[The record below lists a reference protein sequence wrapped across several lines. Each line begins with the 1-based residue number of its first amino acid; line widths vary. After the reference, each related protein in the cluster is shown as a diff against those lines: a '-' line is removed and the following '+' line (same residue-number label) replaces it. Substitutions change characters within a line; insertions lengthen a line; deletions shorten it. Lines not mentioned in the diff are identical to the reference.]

1 MLKSAKLNKK
11 YILSLL
17 SIGLFG
23 LGGLLLAPA
32 TMYIIKVS
40 DNHPKVFRWI
50 IVTAFIVAGVYGLL
64 FERKWNT
71 SFAIIYIAIV
81 IAVSSMV
88 NTKTKQCGRYGN
100 FRNDKSGESKKRND
114 ATGSGGFRVCYQAD
128 DFKMGA
134 GKKRTR

>member
-23 LGGLLLAPA
+23 LGGLLLAPV

-88 NTKTKQCGRYGN
+88 NTKTKQ
-100 FRNDKSGESKKRND
+100 
-114 ATGSGGFRVCYQAD
+114 
-128 DFKMGA
+128 
-134 GKKRTR
+134 

>member
-32 TMYIIKVS
+32 TMYIIKIS
-40 DNHPKVFRWI
+40 DHHPKAFRWV
-50 IVTAFIVAGVYGLL
+50 IVTAFVVAGIYGFL
-64 FERKWNT
+64 FERKWDT

-81 IAVSSMV
+81 IAVNSMV
-88 NTKTKQCGRYGN
+88 NTKTKQ
-100 FRNDKSGESKKRND
+100 
-114 ATGSGGFRVCYQAD
+114 
-128 DFKMGA
+128 
-134 GKKRTR
+134 

>member
-1 MLKSAKLNKK
+1 MLRSVKENKK
-11 YILSLL
+11 YILGMI

-40 DNHPKVFRWI
+40 DNHPKVFRWV
-50 IVTAFIVAGVYGLL
+50 IVTAFVVAGIYGFL

-88 NTKTKQCGRYGN
+88 NTKTKQ
-100 FRNDKSGESKKRND
+100 
-114 ATGSGGFRVCYQAD
+114 
-128 DFKMGA
+128 
-134 GKKRTR
+134 

>member
-32 TMYIIKVS
+32 AMYIIKVS
-40 DNHPKVFRWI
+40 DNHPKVFRWV
-50 IVTAFIVAGVYGLL
+50 IVTAFVVAGIYGFL
-64 FERKWNT
+64 FERKWDT

-88 NTKTKQCGRYGN
+88 NTKTKQ
-100 FRNDKSGESKKRND
+100 
-114 ATGSGGFRVCYQAD
+114 
-128 DFKMGA
+128 
-134 GKKRTR
+134 

>member
-40 DNHPKVFRWI
+40 DNHPKAFRWV
-50 IVTAFIVAGVYGLL
+50 IVIAFVVAGVYGLL
-64 FERKWNT
+64 FERKWDT

-81 IAVSSMV
+81 IAVGSMV
-88 NTKTKQCGRYGN
+88 NTKMKQ
-100 FRNDKSGESKKRND
+100 
-114 ATGSGGFRVCYQAD
+114 
-128 DFKMGA
+128 
-134 GKKRTR
+134 

>member
-40 DNHPKVFRWI
+40 DNHRKVFRWI

-88 NTKTKQCGRYGN
+88 NTKTKQ
-100 FRNDKSGESKKRND
+100 
-114 ATGSGGFRVCYQAD
+114 
-128 DFKMGA
+128 
-134 GKKRTR
+134 

>member
-40 DNHPKVFRWI
+40 DNHPK
-50 IVTAFIVAGVYGLL
+50 Y
-64 FERKWNT
+64 
-71 SFAIIYIAIV
+71 
-81 IAVSSMV
+81 
-88 NTKTKQCGRYGN
+88 
-100 FRNDKSGESKKRND
+100 
-114 ATGSGGFRVCYQAD
+114 SGGLSLPLLSLQEYMDFCLRGNGIRVLLSYTLQ
-128 DFKMGA
+128 
-134 GKKRTR
+134 

>member
-81 IAVSSMV
+81 IAISSMV
-88 NTKTKQCGRYGN
+88 NTKTKQ
-100 FRNDKSGESKKRND
+100 
-114 ATGSGGFRVCYQAD
+114 
-128 DFKMGA
+128 
-134 GKKRTR
+134 